1 MEGEVPDVSPPN
13 VEEVRMGAPSGVVIA
28 TTSLPRR
35 PRIRCL
41 PFMPKQAMTGKTW
54 RWITTGLWILSFLTA
69 IGVVRSKT
77 TFAGID
83 QTSQIACLTPLT
95 HFLQSSLTTGGAPPP
110 PPSSR

>member
-41 PFMPKQAMTGKTW
+41 PFMPKQAMTGKT
-54 RWITTGLWILSFLTA
+54 
-69 IGVVRSKT
+69 
-77 TFAGID
+77 
-83 QTSQIACLTPLT
+83 
-95 HFLQSSLTTGGAPPP
+95 
-110 PPSSR
+110 